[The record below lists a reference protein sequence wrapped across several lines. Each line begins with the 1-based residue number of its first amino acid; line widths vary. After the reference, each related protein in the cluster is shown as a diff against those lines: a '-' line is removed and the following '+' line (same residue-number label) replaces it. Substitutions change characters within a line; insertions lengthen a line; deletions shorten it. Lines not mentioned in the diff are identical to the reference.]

1 MEKISAK
8 QNIDPRSIARIYH
21 MNGNGLRIMVDDD
34 IVRELPEGQ
43 DMEVEI
49 SEALGVDGN
58 VGGMDSDTTEPL
70 EIKLIY

>member
-8 QNIDPRSIARIYH
+8 QNIDPGSIVRVFH
-21 MNGNGLRIMVDDD
+21 MNRNGLRIIVDDD

-49 SEALGVDGN
+49 SEALGVNRN
-58 VGGMDSDTTEPL
+58 VGGMNSNIREPL
-70 EIKLIY
+70 EVKLIY

>member
-8 QNIDPRSIARIYH
+8 QNIDPRSIARVFH
-21 MNGNGLRIMVDDD
+21 MNRNGLSIIVDDD

-49 SEALGVDGN
+49 SEALGVNGN
-58 VGGMDSDTTEPL
+58 VGSMDSNTREPL